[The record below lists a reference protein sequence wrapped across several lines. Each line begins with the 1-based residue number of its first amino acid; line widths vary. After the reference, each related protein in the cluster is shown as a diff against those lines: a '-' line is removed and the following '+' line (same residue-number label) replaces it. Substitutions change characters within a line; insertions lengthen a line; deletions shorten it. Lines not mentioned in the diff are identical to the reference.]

1 LKISLESL
9 DEREILRTMGYHG
22 SEIPAEL
29 ESLIRRCIRQTLDT
43 VQPRAVFR
51 RFPIEKDTGGIHIS
65 GTDLIFPGTS
75 IQKHLET
82 SDEVW
87 LVAITVGQETDKLI
101 RTALSEM
108 PEEGIILD
116 SCAAAAVEAAA
127 DKVQEM
133 LRETVERE
141 GKFITSRFS
150 PGYGD
155 LPLTVQRNFLT
166 VLDTS
171 RKIGLSVTESFLM
184 VPSKS
189 VTAIIGI
196 SPTEIQTSQNP
207 CDGCILRT
215 TCELRKAGTPCWK

>member
-1 LKISLESL
+1 
-9 DEREILRTMGYHG
+9 MGYHG

-29 ESLIRRCIRQTLDT
+29 ESLIRRCIRQTLDS

-51 RFPIEKDTGGIHIS
+51 RFPIEKDTSGIHIS

-75 IQKHLET
+75 IQKHLEI

-87 LVAITVGQETDKLI
+87 LVAITVGQEMDKSI
-101 RTALSEM
+101 RTALSEK

-116 SCAAAAVEAAA
+116 SCAAVAVEAAA

>member
-1 LKISLESL
+1 MNISVESL
-9 DEREILRTMGYHG
+9 DEREILRNMGYRG
-22 SEIPAEL
+22 SEIPSDL
-29 ESLIRRCIRQTLDT
+29 ESLIQQCIRQTLET
-43 VQPRAVFR
+43 IQPRAVFR
-51 RFPIEKDTGGIHIS
+51 RFPIEKDIDGIRIS
-65 GTDLIFPGTS
+65 GTDLIFPGAS

-82 SDEVW
+82 SGEVW
-87 LVAITVGQETDKLI
+87 LFAVTVGQATDKLI
-101 RTALSEM
+101 RTALSEK

-116 SCAAAAVEAAA
+116 SCAAIAVETAA
-127 DKVQEM
+127 DKIQEM

-155 LPLTVQRNFLT
+155 LPLSVQRDFLT
-166 VLDTS
+166 LLDTS
-171 RKIGLSVTESFLM
+171 RKIGLTVTDRFLM

-189 VTAIIGI
+189 VSAIIGI
-196 SPTEIQTSQNP
+196 SPTEIKTKQNP

>member
-1 LKISLESL
+1 
-9 DEREILRTMGYHG
+9 MGYRG
-22 SEIPAEL
+22 SEIPTDL
-29 ESLIRRCIRQTLDT
+29 ESLIQRCIRQTLDT
-43 VQPRAVFR
+43 IQPRAVFR
-51 RFPIEKDTGGIHIS
+51 RFPIEKDTSGIHIS

-75 IQKHLET
+75 IQKHLEI

-87 LVAITVGQETDKLI
+87 LVAITVGQEMDKSI
-101 RTALSEM
+101 RTALSEK

-116 SCAAAAVEAAA
+116 SCAAVAVEAAA

-196 SPTEIQTSQNP
+196 SPTEIQTRQNP

>member
-1 LKISLESL
+1 MKISLESL
-9 DEREILRTMGYHG
+9 DEREILRTMGYRG
-22 SEIPAEL
+22 SEIPSDL

-51 RFPIEKDTGGIHIS
+51 RFPIEKDTSGIHIS

-75 IQKHLET
+75 IQKHLEI

-87 LVAITVGQETDKLI
+87 LVAITVGQEMDKSI
-101 RTALSEM
+101 RTALSEK

-116 SCAAAAVEAAA
+116 SCAAVAVEAAA